1 MSIGPP
7 CVIDD
12 EPGNVLWVFTIH
24 GIPPHEHPAVLGFLA
39 PQFSPLALPMALQQP
54 LQVAKVLF
62 EEPAPVPRGSEHTGI
77 LRPAPDWFEPLHG
90 PEEVIGALK
99 ALTLCTPRE
108 ELDTGREPLILL
120 VVGVAHLTLAER
132 IAVDLLLNAH
142 YVCSPY
148 EARDVFRLSD
158 RVVSID
164 KDNII

>member
-12 EPGNVLWVFTIH
+12 EPGNVLWVFTIQ

-54 LQVAKVLF
+54 SQVAKVLF
-62 EEPAPVPRGSEHTGI
+62 EEPVPVPRGCEHTGI
-77 LRPAPDWFEPLHG
+77 LQPAPDWSELLHD
-90 PEEVIGALK
+90 PEEVISALK
-99 ALTLCTPRE
+99 ALTPATPRE
-108 ELDTGREPLILL
+108 ELARGREPLILL
-120 VVGVAHLTLAER
+120 IVGVAHLTLAER

-148 EARDVFRLSD
+148 EARDVFRLGD
-158 RVVSID
+158 RVVGID

>member
-12 EPGNVLWVFTIH
+12 EPGNVLWVFTIQ

-54 LQVAKVLF
+54 SQVAKVLF
-62 EEPAPVPRGSEHTGI
+62 EEPVPVPRGCEHTGI
-77 LRPAPDWFEPLHG
+77 LLPAPDWFELLHG
-90 PEEVIGALK
+90 LEEVIGALK
-99 ALTLCTPRE
+99 ALTFATPRE
-108 ELDTGREPLILL
+108 ELTTGREPLILL
-120 VVGVAHLTLAER
+120 VVGVAHLTLAES

-148 EARDVFRLSD
+148 EARDVFRLGD

-164 KDNII
+164 KDNIL